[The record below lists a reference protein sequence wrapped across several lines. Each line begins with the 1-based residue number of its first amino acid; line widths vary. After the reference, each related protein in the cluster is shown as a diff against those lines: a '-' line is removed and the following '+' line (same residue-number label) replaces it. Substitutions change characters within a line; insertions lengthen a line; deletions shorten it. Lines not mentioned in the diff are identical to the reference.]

1 MEHTGTTATPDV
13 PSIPLTDSVSIPQVG
28 FGVFQIS
35 ASTTQQAVEQALE
48 IGYRHIDTAAAYYNE
63 REVGDALKATGMTG
77 KVFVTSKLRNCDQG
91 YDAARVALDTTLNNL
106 GLDHLDLYLIHWPF
120 PAVDQYV
127 ETWKA
132 LLEIQQEGTI
142 RAGGVS
148 NFLPEHL
155 QRLIDET
162 GKTPAINQ
170 LEVHPSF
177 SQTETLK
184 FCKEHGIVVEAYSPL
199 GHGSDMKAEPIQQA
213 AERMTS
219 LPRKS
224 CCVGTCS
231 PDASSFQSPRTLSAC
246 GRIWMCS
253 VSNSPTRRCSP
264 SAHCTIQRIAWVPI
278 LPHSCSPSHGP
289 IRNRAA
295 IFPTDRSS
303 SIRIV

>member
-127 ETWKA
+127 ETWKGPIIVTVCA
-132 LLEIQQEGTI
+132 KPQCIFCSTAI
-142 RAGGVS
+142 RESAPPS
-148 NFLPEHL
+148 AKPPLP
-155 QRLIDET
+155 
-162 GKTPAINQ
+162 TPFA
-170 LEVHPSF
+170 
-177 SQTETLK
+177 T
-184 FCKEHGIVVEAYSPL
+184 
-199 GHGSDMKAEPIQQA
+199 D
-213 AERMTS
+213 
-219 LPRKS
+219 
-224 CCVGTCS
+224 
-231 PDASSFQSPRTLSAC
+231 
-246 GRIWMCS
+246 GRRSWTP
-253 VSNSPTRRCSP
+253 PTR
-264 SAHCTIQRIAWVPI
+264 
-278 LPHSCSPSHGP
+278 
-289 IRNRAA
+289 
-295 IFPTDRSS
+295 
-303 SIRIV
+303 

>member
-213 AERMTS
+213 AEAHDVTPAQVVLRWH
-219 LPRKS
+219 
-224 CCVGTCS
+224 V
-231 PDASSFQSPRTLSAC
+231 QS
-246 GRIWMCS
+246 GRIVIPKSTHAERMRQNLYVFS
-253 VSNSPTRRCSP
+253 FELTDEEMQSI
-264 SAHCTIQRIAWVPI
+264 SALHDPA
-278 LPHSCSPSHGP
+278 
-289 IRNRAA
+289 NRVGADPA
-295 IFPTDRSS
+295 TFVQSQSWANQKSRGNIPD
-303 SIRIV
+303 

>member
-162 GKTPAINQ
+162 GKTPGHQPVGGASELLSDGNA
-170 LEVHPSF
+170 EVLQGTRHRRRSLF
-177 SQTETLK
+177 
-184 FCKEHGIVVEAYSPL
+184 
-199 GHGSDMKAEPIQQA
+199 A
-213 AERMTS
+213 A
-219 LPRKS
+219 
-224 CCVGTCS
+224 
-231 PDASSFQSPRTLSAC
+231 
-246 GRIWMCS
+246 
-253 VSNSPTRRCSP
+253 
-264 SAHCTIQRIAWVPI
+264 
-278 LPHSCSPSHGP
+278 
-289 IRNRAA
+289 RAR
-295 IFPTDRSS
+295 F
-303 SIRIV
+303 